1 MYKSITSRTKEQRQ
15 NEVRTIIKK
24 LNELHLNTSYDAI
37 KTLFENMKTYI
48 NDDIKIDIDIPFPDM
63 NVNIKGVLETDIK
76 KKVWVRIE
84 SIKNDEDNIDVD

>member
-84 SIKNDEDNIDVD
+84 SIKNEEDNIDVD

>member
-1 MYKSITSRTKEQRQ
+1 MYKSITTRTKEQRQ

-24 LNELHLNTSYDAI
+24 LNELHLNTGYDAI

-76 KKVWVRIE
+76 KKVWV
-84 SIKNDEDNIDVD
+84 KLTAF

>member
-84 SIKNDEDNIDVD
+84 SIKNEEDNIDID

>member
-1 MYKSITSRTKEQRQ
+1 MYKSITTRTKEQRQ

-24 LNELHLNTSYDAI
+24 LNELHLNTGYDAI

-84 SIKNDEDNIDVD
+84 SIKNDEDIIDID